1 LKVVTGRPNV
11 EVGRWRGRFPTSQLL
26 DWFARN
32 KTVAVTNLV
41 DLGVRNSRGVIL
53 VWSDVGELAAET

>member
-1 LKVVTGRPNV
+1 MLRLADGAEGFRRV
-11 EVGRWRGRFPTSQLL
+11 QLL